1 VQDERVDDE
10 ETVPMH
16 SITTSIMRRPNFRSS
31 TVRDARRSIMV
42 GSEPST
48 IVATLS
54 RSDAR

>member
-1 VQDERVDDE
+1 
-10 ETVPMH
+10 MH

-54 RSDAR
+54 RSGAR